1 MNANANAKAKA
12 AAAKAAA
19 EAERQYKE
27 ERTASKIDFFPS
39 PEQIEWLK
47 IMDTHKMLDPESDDT
62 DKALSESSNSLGKV
76 YFIKTDAQRGLSEF
90 KFGKLVSVTKKT
102 TGSSGLEYVF
112 TDSNGINFN
121 VSTSVNIEIYSLY
134 KDDLPTHDP
143 RLPDKD
149 KLVVTKPT
157 TEQLKWL
164 SIMDTNRLLTPLSG
178 KLTNDNIGTYYL
190 YRDPKTGLL
199 VGGYLFHVENKI
211 NQMGGEAGYWESSYY
226 SPPPPPKKVRN
237 VDVNVY
243 SFYDEN
249 GNMENNV
256 RDIDGRIYALPTT
269 LPTHNPLL
277 PEKLVTTPTPDQLK
291 WMEEM
296 MSYVTDDTFKQVAQL
311 TTDNI
316 GTYYLYKQY
325 KDTPLSGGYLF
336 KVEKRTFQMGGEAGY
351 WMNDYD
357 SSPKNVSVV
366 VYTFSHEDTD
376 NTTVVRSDKGVVYAL
391 PVRLPNTPP
400 KPRSF
405 KRIIDV
411 DDVTGEFTLH
421 DGSTVTFPQD
431 KLSEYFFI
439 QNPQPKESKVPF
451 FGVNQSISPYQKEYT
466 GKLVTSQLVQK
477 ICGDINS
484 DGTEKCELYLQCQNT
499 TFDTVTTS
507 DTGTTSETVTTSSS
521 IKSPPTL
528 FTGNTEMTDDEWSEI
543 KSISEKTKDT
553 QIGEKL
559 CKTRAEPDESVK
571 GPVLPSLIAS
581 DKTLNELVTHY
592 NPYLHEDF
600 DVYFL
605 WGYYFVK
612 AKIIGESKGSR
623 ESLVES
629 ILPNS
634 TTRFRLPND
643 KIYVLNRDINV
654 ANNDK
659 ELYAIRNIV
668 PIPKT
673 QKIKQG
679 DTIYFY
685 LNNDKSKSAIPGII
699 VKNASLFG
707 SSYTVKYKDEYGD
720 DAGVEKETEVKAS
733 DLYQRDKEAEKKEAK
748 ETLETAASLG
758 ITVGGKKNK
767 TKRIKIRKSLKK
779 KKSRKSRISRT
790 SVKAKFRQ
798 SRVRK

>member
-1 MNANANAKAKA
+1 MNAAAAKAKA

-47 IMDTHKMLDPESDDT
+47 IMDKHKMLDPESDDT

-143 RLPDKD
+143 RLPDKE

-157 TEQLKWL
+157 TEQLRWL
-164 SIMDTNRLLTPLSG
+164 SIMDTNRLLTPLSQ
-178 KLTNDNIGTYYL
+178 KLTTDNIGTYYL
-190 YRDPKTGLL
+190 YTNPKTGLL
-199 VGGYLFHVENKI
+199 TGGYLFKVEKKTI
-211 NQMGGEAGYWESSYY
+211 QMGGEAGYWLDESYRY
-226 SPPPPPKKVRN
+226 TPPAKVSRN
-237 VDVNVY
+237 VDVSIY

-249 GNMENNV
+249 ENVENNV
-256 RDIDGRIYALPTT
+256 MDIDSRIYALPPT
-269 LPTHNPLL
+269 LPTRNPLL
-277 PEKLVTTPTPDQLK
+277 PEKLITPPTPEQLK
-291 WMEEM
+291 RMDEM
-296 MSYVTDDTFKQVAQL
+296 RLYVTDGTFKNVML
-311 TTDNI
+311 TTSNI

-336 KVEKRTFQMGGEAGY
+336 KVEKRTFQMGGAVEIPGY
-351 WMNDYD
+351 YDYIL
-357 SSPKNVSVV
+357 PKDVSVD

-411 DDVTGEFTLH
+411 NDVTGEFTLH
-421 DGSTVTFPQD
+421 DSSTVTFPQD
-431 KLSEYFFI
+431 GLENYYFI
-439 QNPQPKESKVPF
+439 QNPQPKESKDPF

-543 KSISEKTKDT
+543 KSISEKTIDT

-559 CKTRAEPDESVK
+559 CKTRAEPDKSVK
-571 GPVLPSLIAS
+571 GPVLPSLRAS
-581 DKTLNELVTHY
+581 DETLKELVTHY
-592 NPYLHEDF
+592 NPSLHKDF

-612 AKIIGESKGSR
+612 AKILGNSKGSTD
-623 ESLVES
+623 SLVES

-634 TTRFRLPND
+634 TTHFRLHKD
-643 KIYVLNRDINV
+643 KIFVLNRDMNV
-654 ANNDK
+654 ANHDK
-659 ELYAIRNIV
+659 ELYANRNIV
-668 PIPKT
+668 PITKT

-699 VKNASLFG
+699 VKKASFFG

-733 DLYQRDKEAEKKEAK
+733 DLYQRDEKSEIMEEK
-748 ETLETAASLG
+748 ETKETAASLG
-758 ITVGGKKNK
+758 IRVGGKKNK

-790 SVKAKFRQ
+790 SVKATFRR